1 MFVRVDVLPNKLFRN
16 TGDRWI
22 EIAKSNTRAYLDNQ
36 EYVTYLKNEIDNRRI
51 EIEDLSQVEQE
62 EIAKLSS

>member
-1 MFVRVDVLPNKLFRN
+1 MRVDVLPNKLFRY

-22 EIAKSNTRAYLDNQ
+22 EISKTNTRAYLDNQ
-36 EYVTYLKNEIDNRRI
+36 EYVAYLKNEIDNRRI
-51 EIEDLSQVEQE
+51 DIEDLSQVEQE